1 MVKTHLLKLD
11 FNDKDFSHIRDIRRT
26 VFHVELGISESELFD
41 KYDESC
47 DHFLI
52 FAGKNI
58 VGSVRVISI
67 DEKITKIERMAILK
81 NFRTKN
87 HGKTCIS
94 HLKEYYST
102 KEFSKIILDSIYSVK
117 GFYQKC
123 GFIEEGLLFQRVGI
137 DHIRMSLTL

>member
-1 MVKTHLLKLD
+1 MVNTNLIKLD
-11 FNDKDFSHIRDIRRT
+11 FNDKDFSHIRNIRKI

-52 FAGKNI
+52 FDGKNI
-58 VGSVRVISI
+58 VGSVRVILI
-67 DEKITKIERMAILK
+67 DEKIKIERMAILK

-87 HGKTCIS
+87 HGETCIS
-94 HLKEYYST
+94 QLKEYYST
-102 KEFSKIILDSIYSVK
+102 RGFSKIILDSIYSVK
-117 GFYQKC
+117 DFYQKC
-123 GFIEEGLLFQRVGI
+123 GFIEEGMIFQRVGI

>member
-1 MVKTHLLKLD
+1 MVKAHLLKLD
-11 FNDKDFSHIRDIRRT
+11 FNDKDFLHIRNIRKT

-52 FAGKNI
+52 FDGKNI
-58 VGSVRVISI
+58 VGSVRAISI
-67 DEKITKIERMAILK
+67 DEKIKIERMAILK

-87 HGKTCIS
+87 HGENCIS
-94 HLKEYYST
+94 QIKEYYST
-102 KEFSKIILDSIYSVK
+102 RGFSKIILDSIYSVK
-117 GFYQKC
+117 KFYQKC
-123 GFIEEGLLFQRVGI
+123 GFIEEGMVFQRVGI

>member
-11 FNDKDFSHIRDIRRT
+11 FNDKDFSHVRNIRKT

-52 FAGKNI
+52 FDGKNI
-58 VGSVRVISI
+58 VGSVRIIPI
-67 DEKITKIERMAILK
+67 DEKIKIERMVILK
-81 NFRTKN
+81 NFRAKN
-87 HGKTCIS
+87 HGKICIS
-94 HLKEYYST
+94 QIKEYYST
-102 KEFSKIILDSIYSVK
+102 RGFSKIILDSIYSVK
-117 GFYQKC
+117 KFYQKC
-123 GFIEEGLLFQRVGI
+123 GFIEEGMIFQRVGI